1 MKRSISILL
10 TAFLGVS
17 LILGGCGGSGQGAAV
32 KDTSASAAQTET
44 PAPDSQ
50 ETTSGAESEETGP
63 SPADESGSPAD
74 SAKELTAGE
83 SGDEPQLTC
92 QAGIRIGSLKGPTSM
107 GLVSL
112 MDKAAKGE
120 TSNVYEFTM
129 TGKADELVGKIANGD
144 LDIALVPANVASVL
158 YNKTQGNVTVLDINT
173 LGVLYVVASDDSIK
187 SMAAVSYTH
196 LAALLTFGRVN
207 IGAFVAHA
215 DCPEITG
222 ILAGLSHTLA
232 AVVGYYI
239 GSNGTL
245 LACSIDDLHHI
256 GGVFACRTLALCQAH
271 PLFDDF
277 PFLIDTAAV
286 SCLWPRYH
294 GIWNLAALLFQISIP
309 CSLSHLIENIML
321 QTQDSRI
328 IGYHLFSSSL

>member
-1 MKRSISILL
+1 MLL
-10 TAFLGVS
+10 NHIDECRTAGSGHLLAFLVGLGPLLS
-17 LILGGCGGSGQGAAV
+17 LIGSRHVAAQPYFHHIREAQLLKGYLPAGHGDIRPELAFGGRSHHGNHTFSSLNQADYVHHEGLGANGAKGTAVDTGAALDAFLLV
-32 KDTSASAAQTET
+32 NHADAVFIICNGVHRADFLTGTLQMGNCIIWAS
-44 PAPDSQ
+44 
-50 ETTSGAESEETGP
+50 
-63 SPADESGSPAD
+63 
-74 SAKELTAGE
+74 
-83 SGDEPQLTC
+83 
-92 QAGIRIGSLKGPTSM
+92 
-107 GLVSL
+107 
-112 MDKAAKGE
+112 
-120 TSNVYEFTM
+120 
-129 TGKADELVGKIANGD
+129 
-144 LDIALVPANVASVL
+144 
-158 YNKTQGNVTVLDINT
+158 
-173 LGVLYVVASDDSIK
+173 LG
-187 SMAAVSYTH
+187 TF
-196 LAALLTFGRVN
+196 AALLTFGRVN